1 MEEYAALYWAAACLV
16 FWAGCG
22 VSDLQMA
29 EAVNMVCD
37 DAHLTV
43 PQEALFKKLIHS
55 IGSKEGDKA

>member
-1 MEEYAALYWAAACLV
+1 V

-55 IGSKEGDKA
+55 IGSGKGDRT